1 VSTESNGNWPRRH
14 QFTADEYNWLAEVG
28 MLDTEHQVEL
38 IEGEI
43 ITMGPVGTRHR
54 AIADR
59 LDQLLSRTVAGRA
72 IVRVPGTFRLSTI
85 TEPQSDLVLLQP
97 SLDDRSAD
105 FATGSDTLV
114 VIEVSD
120 TTFRY
125 DRDVKIPLYARHG
138 IPEVWIV
145 DLERKRLHFFR
156 SLEDGEYS
164 DVSFTCEPGVI
175 PIASLAGLSVDLSGL
190 LSGDR

>member
-1 VSTESNGNWPRRH
+1 
-14 QFTADEYNWLAEVG
+14 

-43 ITMGPVGTRHR
+43 IAMGPVGTRHR
-54 AIADR
+54 AIVDR
-59 LDQLLSRTVAGRA
+59 LDQLLSRIVAGRA
-72 IVRVPGTFRLSTI
+72 DLRVPGTFRLSTI
-85 TEPQSDLVLLQP
+85 TEPQTDLVLLHP
-97 SLDDRSAD
+97 GLDYQSTG
-105 FATGSDTLV
+105 FATGSDTLLLV
-114 VIEVSD
+114 EVSD

-125 DRDVKIPLYARHG
+125 DRDVKIPLYARYG

-175 PIASLAGLSVDLSGL
+175 PIVSLDGLSVDLSGL
-190 LSGDR
+190 FS